1 MYIIIKYLL
10 LNNSYKLHLLKG
22 DENEII
28 VYIERQILSQL
39 KYVKS
44 TFESWNLQWLATFQM
59 SLSKITSSF
68 EKSNTYWIYTKIK

>member
-28 VYIERQILSQL
+28 VYIERQILSQ
-39 KYVKS
+39 S
-44 TFESWNLQWLATFQM
+44 T
-59 SLSKITSSF
+59 
-68 EKSNTYWIYTKIK
+68 